1 MMSDQG
7 FKYGKMAVACPG
19 CGRMFYVPT
28 VTNTSKPDTD
38 KIQCRR
44 CVQTALSVEVDE

>member
-1 MMSDQG
+1 MTEQV
-7 FKYGKMAVACPG
+7 FKYDKIAVTCPG

-28 VTNTSKPDTD
+28 VTTTSEPDTD

-44 CVQTALSVEVDE
+44 CVQKALSGEVDQ

>member
-1 MMSDQG
+1 MSEEG
-7 FKYGKMAVACPG
+7 FKYGKIAVACPR

-44 CVQTALSVEVDE
+44 CVQNALSVKVDE